1 MPDLVRVEFE
11 TNGTGWIG
19 YVAELPGAFVRGTA
33 EGACLSKVDS
43 EIRRYARWLGP
54 KPGASCEVVRTRI
67 HRSGLCVED
76 ADNEILLDYDRERL
90 DRSTFDQWTQIASF
104 SGACFQDLYEAAT
117 LPDRRDPAR
126 DRETFYGIAPG
137 SIREVYQH
145 VDRVQGYYLQ
155 CLGLTPILVSSSFV
169 ERRRECLSRITGLY
183 ERESGRSVLYGKGEE
198 WTTAKALRR
207 YIWHDHIHA
216 KSIVRTFQR
225 QLKEGLI
232 DRFHDPFKF
241 GTLRTSVRLDLV

>member
-1 MPDLVRVEFE
+1 MPDLAHIELE

-19 YVAELPGAFVRGTA
+19 FVAELPGAFVRGSA
-33 EGACLSKVDS
+33 EGICLSKVDR
-43 EIRRYARWLGP
+43 EIRRYANWLGL
-54 KPGASCEVVRTRI
+54 KPGASCTVVRTRI

-76 ADNEILLDYDRERL
+76 ADSEILLDYDRERL
-90 DRSTFDQWTQIASF
+90 DRSKFDQWIQIASF

-117 LPDRRDPAR
+117 LLDRRDPAR
-126 DRETFYGIAPG
+126 DRETFYGIAPS

-183 ERESGRSVLYGKGEE
+183 ERESGRGVHYGKGEE

-216 KSIVRTFQR
+216 KSIVRTLQR

-232 DRFHDPFKF
+232 ERFHDPFKF
-241 GTLRTSVRLDLV
+241 GTLKTSVRSDLV